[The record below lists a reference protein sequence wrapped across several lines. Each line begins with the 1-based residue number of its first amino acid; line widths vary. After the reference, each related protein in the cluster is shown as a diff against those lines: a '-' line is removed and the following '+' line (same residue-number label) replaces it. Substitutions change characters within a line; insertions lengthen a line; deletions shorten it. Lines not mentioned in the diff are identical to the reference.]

1 EGGVGKFDLPAIG
14 GSRTFSLAPGTI
26 TMTETVKDYYATEID
41 CTDGSSV
48 EGNIVVLTIL
58 PGNSVSCTFTSTQR
72 LSAVSGTVQDAS
84 GVGIEGAIV
93 SLTETSPAANAAVMS
108 ADLSAVTDGDGNYAI
123 GDVPLGEY
131 TLSVILPGESEPAH
145 TQSISVGAN
154 LVNEIDPIIVST
166 SEDLYLPSVRKR

>member
-1 EGGVGKFDLPAIG
+1 VDSAFA
-14 GSRTFSLAPGTI
+14 GTI
-26 TMTETVKDYYATEID
+26 INTAEVTTTTPLVHQDSLKA
-41 CTDGSSV
+41 SV
-48 EGNIVVLTIL
+48 ESQVIEA
-58 PGNSVSCTFTSTQR
+58 TS
-72 LSAVSGTVQDAS
+72 LVSGSVVDKN

-93 SLTETSPAANAAVMS
+93 SLTETLPAANAAVMS